1 MCVCD
6 QRQIDDSIT
15 AHAHKQKPA
24 AGCVNCVFV
33 CVPKEQQT
41 EHFSICFL
49 CCCCFFCFFFFNFL
63 LLRSTNTTT
72 RTNTTTHPHSL
83 TKGTMKNLFA
93 ALFRCSLVI
102 FSAFYFAFSSPSL
115 SLLSL
120 HTGASWHLFTR
131 AKKKHTTLTHRQST
145 HTCKTQSTIITNGK
159 KLLPPCWAN
168 YGDGGGKANG

>member
-33 CVPKEQQT
+33 CVPKQQQT

-131 AKKKHTTLTHRQST
+131 AKKHTTLT